1 MENSMEQQKIKKV
14 SWVYAISVFLIPL
27 IIMIGLLVA
36 SIKLIE
42 NEVGIVLW
50 TVGIIGGI
58 LWFIIG
64 PDQIYRKKRDKKM
77 QALDASGFVRN
88 HTFNA
93 DGCTVAVDVV
103 HGNIAMVF
111 KWNPGTCFVV
121 PATRISNIWVDDG
134 KMMGGTR
141 RVSFL
146 FIVDG
151 VKVRV
156 NTFTSNRT
164 WSMKSNYVLEALS
177 KADMMIERFQ
187 AAYRTAQN
195 NGNYGNYNG

>member
-1 MENSMEQQKIKKV
+1 MEQQKIKKV
-14 SWVYAISVFLIPL
+14 NFIYTILVIGIPL
-27 IIMIGLLVA
+27 IITIGILAA
-36 SIKLIE
+36 SIKVIE
-42 NEVGIVLW
+42 SDAGIALW
-50 TVGIIGGI
+50 AVGIIGGI

-64 PDQIYRKKRDKKM
+64 PDQIYRKKREKKM
-77 QALDASGFVRN
+77 QELDASGFVRN

-93 DGCTVAVDVV
+93 DGCTVAVDVA
-103 HGNIAMVF
+103 HGKIAMVF

-156 NTFTSNRT
+156 NTFTSNRS

-195 NGNYGNYNG
+195 NQY

>member
-1 MENSMEQQKIKKV
+1 MEQQKIKKV
-14 SWVYAISVFLIPL
+14 NIVYAILVFLIPL
-27 IIMIGLLVA
+27 IIVIGLLAA
-36 SIKLIE
+36 SIQLIE
-42 NEVGIVLW
+42 GDAGIALW
-50 TVGIIGGI
+50 SVGIIGGI

-64 PDQIYRKKRDKKM
+64 PDQIYKKKKEKKM
-77 QALDASGFVRN
+77 KELDASGFVRN

-93 DGCTVAVDVV
+93 DGCTVAVDVA
-103 HGNIAMVF
+103 HGKIAVVF
-111 KWNPGTCFVV
+111 KWNPGKCFVV
-121 PATRISNIWVDDG
+121 PANRITNVWVDDG
-134 KMMGGTR
+134 KMLGGTR

-177 KADMMIERFQ
+177 KADMMIERLQ
-187 AAYRTAQN
+187 AAYKTAQN
-195 NGNYGNYNG
+195 NQYYGNYNG

>member
-1 MENSMEQQKIKKV
+1 MEQQKIQKV
-14 SWVYAISVFLIPL
+14 NIVYALLIILIPL
-27 IIMIGLLVA
+27 AIIIGLLVA
-36 SIKLIE
+36 SLLWIE
-42 NEVGIVLW
+42 GDTGVALGS
-50 TVGIIGGI
+50 VGIIGGT

-64 PDQIYRKKRDKKM
+64 PDQIYRKKREKRMKE
-77 QALDASGFVRN
+77 LDASGYVRN

-93 DGCTVAVDVV
+93 DGCTVAVDVA
-103 HGNIAMVF
+103 HGKIAMVF
-111 KWNPGTCFVV
+111 KWNPSNCFVL
-121 PATRISNIWVDDG
+121 PANRITNVWVDDG

-156 NTFTSNRT
+156 NTFTSNRS

-177 KADMMIERFQ
+177 KADMMIERLQ
-187 AAYRTAQN
+187 AAYQTAQN
-195 NGNYGNYNG
+195 NQYYGN

>member
-1 MENSMEQQKIKKV
+1 MEQQKIKKV
-14 SWVYAISVFLIPL
+14 NWIYAILVLGIPL
-27 IIMIGLLVA
+27 IIMIGLLAV
-36 SIKLIE
+36 SIKVIE
-42 NEVGIVLW
+42 EEAGIVLW
-50 TVGIIGGI
+50 AVSIIGGI
-58 LWFIIG
+58 LWLIIG
-64 PDQIYRKKRDKKM
+64 PDQIYRKKREKKM
-77 QALDASGFVRN
+77 QELDASGFVRN

-93 DGCTVAVDVV
+93 DGCTVAVDVA

-111 KWNPGTCFVV
+111 KWNPGKCFVF
-121 PATRISNIWVDDG
+121 PATRITNVWVDDG

-164 WSMKSNYVLEALS
+164 WSMKSNYVLEAIS
-177 KADMMIERFQ
+177 KADMMIECLQ
-187 AAYRTAQN
+187 AAYRAAQ
-195 NGNYGNYNG
+195 GNPYYINQ

>member
-1 MENSMEQQKIKKV
+1 MEQQKIQKV
-14 SWVYAISVFLIPL
+14 NIVYALLIILIPL
-27 IIMIGLLVA
+27 AIIIGLLVA
-36 SIKLIE
+36 S
-42 NEVGIVLW
+42 VLW
-50 TVGIIGGI
+50 IEGDTGVALWSVGIIGGM

-64 PDQIYRKKRDKKM
+64 PDQIYRKKREKRMKE
-77 QALDASGFVRN
+77 LDASGYVRN

-93 DGCTVAVDVV
+93 DGCTVAVDVA
-103 HGNIAMVF
+103 HGKIAMVF
-111 KWNPGTCFVV
+111 KWNPSNCFVL
-121 PATRISNIWVDDG
+121 PANRITNVWVDDG

-156 NTFTSNRT
+156 NTFTSNRS

-177 KADMMIERFQ
+177 KADMMIERLQ
-187 AAYRTAQN
+187 AAYQTAQN
-195 NGNYGNYNG
+195 NQYYGN

>member
-1 MENSMEQQKIKKV
+1 MEQQKIQKV
-14 SWVYAISVFLIPL
+14 NIVYALLIILIPL
-27 IIMIGLLVA
+27 AIIIGLLVA
-36 SIKLIE
+36 S
-42 NEVGIVLW
+42 VLW
-50 TVGIIGGI
+50 IEGDTGVALWSVGIIGGT

-64 PDQIYRKKRDKKM
+64 PDQIYRKKREKRMKE
-77 QALDASGFVRN
+77 LDASGYVRN

-93 DGCTVAVDVV
+93 DGCTVAVDVA
-103 HGNIAMVF
+103 HGKIAMVF
-111 KWNPGTCFVV
+111 KWNPSNCFVL
-121 PATRISNIWVDDG
+121 PANRITNVWVDDG

-156 NTFTSNRT
+156 NTFTSNRS

-177 KADMMIERFQ
+177 KADMMIERLQ
-187 AAYRTAQN
+187 AAYQTAQN
-195 NGNYGNYNG
+195 NQYYGN

>member
-1 MENSMEQQKIKKV
+1 MEQQKIQKV
-14 SWVYAISVFLIPL
+14 NIVYALLVILIPL
-27 IIMIGLLVA
+27 AIMIGLLVA
-36 SIKLIE
+36 SILWIE
-42 NEVGIVLW
+42 GDAGIALW
-50 TVGIIGGI
+50 SVGIIGGI

-64 PDQIYRKKRDKKM
+64 PDQIYRKKRDKRMKE
-77 QALDASGFVRN
+77 LDASGYVRN

-93 DGCTVAVDVV
+93 DGCTVAVDVA
-103 HGNIAMVF
+103 HGKIAMVF
-111 KWNPGTCFVV
+111 KWNPSNCFVL
-121 PATRISNIWVDDG
+121 PANRITNVWVDDG

-156 NTFTSNRT
+156 NTFTSNRS

-177 KADMMIERFQ
+177 KADMMIERLQ
-187 AAYRTAQN
+187 AAYQTAQ
-195 NGNYGNYNG
+195 GNQYYGA

>member
-1 MENSMEQQKIKKV
+1 MEQQKIQKV
-14 SWVYAISVFLIPL
+14 NIVYALLVILIPL
-27 IIMIGLLVA
+27 IIMIGLLAA
-36 SIKLIE
+36 SILWIE
-42 NEVGIVLW
+42 GDAGIALW
-50 TVGIIGGI
+50 SVGIIGGI

-64 PDQIYRKKRDKKM
+64 PDQIYRKKRDKRMKE
-77 QALDASGFVRN
+77 LDASGYVRN

-93 DGCTVAVDVV
+93 DGCTVAVDVA
-103 HGNIAMVF
+103 HGKIAMVF
-111 KWNPGTCFVV
+111 KWNPSNCFVL
-121 PATRISNIWVDDG
+121 PANRITNVWVDDG

-156 NTFTSNRT
+156 NTFTSNRS

-177 KADMMIERFQ
+177 KADMMIERLQ
-187 AAYRTAQN
+187 AAYQTAQAQ
-195 NGNYGNYNG
+195 GNQYYGN